1 MVNSSPLKR
10 LGRGATELREEELPL
25 PDDGGAG
32 LAGGGCP
39 HALRSVA
46 LSPGGHYLACCG
58 LELEG
63 NPVLDYGDLSDPAL
77 SVEAVLDKAD
87 NDLITNM
94 IAVHGPFQIRD
105 VLLRLCPD
113 ELRFS
118 KKHNNICEVC
128 HDLVF
133 YPENRRALYR
143 RQGAWIQLVTQA
155 RAFLEKTYGKAGR
168 VVLPPNVALRA
179 TTE

>member
-1 MVNSSPLKR
+1 MFPR
-10 LGRGATELREEELPL
+10 AT
-25 PDDGGAG
+25 
-32 LAGGGCP
+32 
-39 HALRSVA
+39 
-46 LSPGGHYLACCG
+46 
-58 LELEG
+58 
-63 NPVLDYGDLSDPAL
+63 
-77 SVEAVLDKAD
+77 
-87 NDLITNM
+87 
-94 IAVHGPFQIRD
+94 
-105 VLLRLCPD
+105 CPD

-155 RAFLEKTYGKAGR
+155 RAFLEKTYGKDGR